1 MKFVIAVL
9 ILVLLA
15 GCGTTTVPDTTVDET
30 VDPYA
35 DPPGYTGDPFAG
47 FGPVTSIRFP
57 AEEAEE
63 ELVTEQPADTTG
75 AWTVQVAACGTMD
88 AALTLKDTVAN
99 QTDQPV
105 FVDHIGT
112 YYKVRVGSFETS
124 SDTDELRIQLRAG
137 GYPDAWSVQ
146 R

>member
-1 MKFVIAVL
+1 MKSVIAVS

-15 GCGTTTVPDTTVDET
+15 GCGTTTVPDTTGDET

-57 AEEAEE
+57 AEEEPVA
-63 ELVTEQPADTTG
+63 EQPADTTG
-75 AWTVQVAACGTMD
+75 AWSVQVTACGTMD
-88 AALTLKDTVAN
+88 AALSVRDIVAN
-99 QTDQPV
+99 RTDQPV
-105 FVDHIGT
+105 FIDHIGT
-112 YYKVRVGSFETS
+112 YYKVRVGSFATS
-124 SDTDELRIQLRAG
+124 SDTDELRIQLRSG
-137 GYPDAWSVQ
+137 GYPDAWSVK

>member
-1 MKFVIAVL
+1 VRYIVAVSVF
-9 ILVLLA
+9 VLLA
-15 GCGTTTVPDTTVDET
+15 GCGTTTVPDTTGDEA

-57 AEEAEE
+57 AEGEPVA
-63 ELVTEQPADTTG
+63 EQPSDTGG
-75 AWTVQVAACGTMD
+75 AWSVQVAACGTMD
-88 AALTLKDTVAN
+88 AALTVRDTVAN
-99 QTDQPV
+99 STDQPV
-105 FVDHIGT
+105 FVDHIGN
-112 YYKVRVGSFETS
+112 YYKVRVGSFATS
-124 SDTDELRIQLRAG
+124 AESDQLRIQLRSG

>member
-1 MKFVIAVL
+1 MRYIVAVSVF
-9 ILVLLA
+9 VLLA
-15 GCGTTTVPDTTVDET
+15 GCGTTTVPDTTGDEV

-57 AEEAEE
+57 AEGEPVA
-63 ELVTEQPADTTG
+63 EQPADTG
-75 AWTVQVAACGTMD
+75 GVWSVQVAACGTMD
-88 AALTLKDTVAN
+88 AALTVRDTVAN
-99 QTDQPV
+99 STDQPV
-105 FVDHIGT
+105 FVDHIGN

-124 SDTDELRIQLRAG
+124 AESDQLRIQLRSG